1 VLVFYLSVSDL
12 LDCAGILF
20 KFSGILFECAGF
32 YLNVP
37 VVLFEC
43 AGVV

>member
-1 VLVFYLSVSDL
+1 VLVFYLSVPDL

-20 KFSGILFECAGF
+20 EFSGILFDCAGF

-37 VVLFEC
+37 VLFDC
-43 AGVV
+43 AIVV